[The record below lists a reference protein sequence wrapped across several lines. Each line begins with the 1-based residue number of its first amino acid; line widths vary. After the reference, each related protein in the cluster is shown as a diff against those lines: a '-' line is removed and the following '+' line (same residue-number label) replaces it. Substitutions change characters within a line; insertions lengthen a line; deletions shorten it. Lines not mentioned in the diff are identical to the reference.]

1 IRRDTSSLMMDRTL
15 DHLRI
20 ISGIA
25 ICNRRREAA
34 AWARSVQ
41 AGSARVTGC
50 VFEGLRHARPERAGI
65 RAFRRRQGDDRRAA
79 ERGIELIK
87 EMRAQREADAMT
99 IEGKAEEVP
108 EPQAL
113 PKP

>member
-1 IRRDTSSLMMDRTL
+1 

-34 AWARSVQ
+34 AWARGVQ

-50 VFEGLRHARPERAGI
+50 VFEGLRHARPERAEI
-65 RAFRRRQGDDRRAA
+65 RAFRRRQGDDRRAT

-87 EMRAQREADAMT
+87 EMLAIWGRLHCTEKPAACHRCAVAARADPM
-99 IEGKAEEVP
+99 GMDP
-108 EPQAL
+108 PW
-113 PKP
+113 